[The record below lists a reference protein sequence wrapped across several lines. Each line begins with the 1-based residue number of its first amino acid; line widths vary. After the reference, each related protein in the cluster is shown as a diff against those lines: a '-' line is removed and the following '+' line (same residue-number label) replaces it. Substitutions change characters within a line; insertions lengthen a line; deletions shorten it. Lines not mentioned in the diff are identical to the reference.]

1 MAVKF
6 NPETGEY
13 TQNGVVVRSP
23 IDTVVN
29 PQKPNRNAPNKYGNT
44 MHTFINPKVGIK
56 QVFGQA
62 PGSKN
67 YWANGIE
74 LTPSQVTEWVT
85 SNDPAAFMA
94 TVKAGAKSQPAIME
108 VLGKTE
114 EKSTSSKPKRK
125 SKAPS
130 SNISR
135 VGEDV
140 GALQRQMNEAGAN
153 LVVDNKWG
161 PKTQAAWEAYKAK
174 MEPDVPAWNS
184 SLDQL
189 PEEGLAATVAPKELG
204 FWERLFHDDRTPEQ
218 KAAEQ
223 QAVVDKILGGAS
235 GTTGLAAAQYGR

>member
-94 TVKAGAKSQPAIME
+94 TVKAGAKSQPAI
-108 VLGKTE
+108 E
-114 EKSTSSKPKRK
+114 EKSTSSKPKGK
-125 SKAPS
+125 SKGTS

-174 MEPDVPAWNS
+174 MEPDVPARNS

-189 PEEGLAATVAPKELG
+189 PKEGLAATVAPKEVG
-204 FWERLFHDDRTPEQ
+204 FWEKLFQDNRTPEQ

-223 QAVVDKILGGAS
+223 QAVLDSILNPVSDGL
-235 GTTGLAAAQYGR
+235 GLAAAQYGR